1 MIKLLIKFI
10 RVDYDQIAKL
20 LLTEALEGAE
30 ESNRLSK
37 RLAGRLLVKD
47 GGTSPL
53 AEGVLR
59 LIPEQTKGSLA
70 YQLILLNQDRIMSA
84 INQSLLQKL
93 KGLSLFDLQIIDRN
107 RTVNDVIKLELTLN
121 EIDYNTVCGQLIERL
136 LEKLSQ
142 KEGQFGRL
150 AQVFLG
156 LGDVPSD
163 MVAAALS
170 VLSQEAKDQLLID
183 LFTGCQDDIT
193 ERINKGLEQQGISAQ
208 VEQLKVTKG

>member
-10 RVDYDQIAKL
+10 QVDYDQIAKL

-121 EIDYNTVCGQLIERL
+121 EIDYNTVCGQLIEKL
-136 LEKLSQ
+136 LESLSQ
-142 KEGQFGRL
+142 KEGQSGRL
-150 AQVFLG
+150 AQIFLG

-183 LFTGCQDDIT
+183 LFTSCQDDIT
-193 ERINKGLEQQGISAQ
+193 EGINKVLEQQGISAQ
-208 VEQLKVTKG
+208 VEQVKVTKG

>member
-10 RVDYDQIAKL
+10 QVDYDQIAKL

-37 RLAGRLLVKD
+37 RLAGRLLVKE

-53 AEGVLR
+53 AKGVLR

-70 YQLILLNQDRIMSA
+70 YQLILLNQNRIMSA

-121 EIDYNTVCGQLIERL
+121 EIDYNTVCGQLIEKL
-136 LEKLSQ
+136 LESLSQ
-142 KEGQFGRL
+142 KEGQSGRL
-150 AQVFLG
+150 AQIFLG

-183 LFTGCQDDIT
+183 LFTSCQDDIT
-193 ERINKGLEQQGISAQ
+193 EGINMVLEQQGISAQ
-208 VEQLKVTKG
+208 VEQVKVTKG